1 MAPNYPPFL
10 HGARGPDALLLSLST
25 VAANPAGLLR
35 PWAKGYSKVIS
46 TALIEQIGQPSI
58 AARPRHC
65 HRQLDNFDF
74 VCQIPATYR
83 DLYPIRFCAT
93 LSESLL
99 ENRKT
104 KKNRLYV
111 SLLQCIT
118 SAQQFNIRI
127 ALYSPKY
134 NSGHAPTPRSSPTP
148 QLGDH
153 NPFATHK
160 FSRFADIPSSDT
172 H

>member
-1 MAPNYPPFL
+1 MCHPHLALPRPPTRPSALMTMAPKYPPFL

-65 HRQLDNFDF
+65 HRPPDNFDF

-104 KKNRLYV
+104 KKKQALRLA
-111 SLLQCIT
+111 
-118 SAQQFNIRI
+118 SAMYHQRTTIQHSYCTVL
-127 ALYSPKY
+127 A
-134 NSGHAPTPRSSPTP
+134 
-148 QLGDH
+148 QV
-153 NPFATHK
+153 
-160 FSRFADIPSSDT
+160 
-172 H
+172 